1 MNCKV
6 KKNFENIWKKYLKV
20 LVTKKLK
27 SNPTISY
34 YYKHIFQNCYPFDNV
49 TTVARKTKQSSL
61 IFVVHINR
69 AKAANKMTWC
79 ETLQV
84 HLPIEVLGLRNEYCG

>member
-1 MNCKV
+1 MNCNV
-6 KKNFENIWKKYLKV
+6 KKNFEQIWKKYLKV
-20 LVTKKLK
+20 FVTKKLK

-49 TTVARKTKQSSL
+49 TTVSRKTKQSSL

-69 AKAANKMTWC
+69 AQAADKTTWC
-79 ETLQV
+79 ETSQV
-84 HLPIEVLGLRNEYCG
+84 HLLIEVLGLRNEYCG